1 LSLRR
6 AGRVEKGKKRAP
18 DIDGTMEIAPVLVF
32 RIGLFHDKDFDD
44 GMSFPDAAAPAL
56 NERIGI
62 FVVRFVP

>member
-1 LSLRR
+1 
-6 AGRVEKGKKRAP
+6 
-18 DIDGTMEIAPVLVF
+18 MEIAPVLVF